1 MLSHTIAAD
10 DGLPLTLPLLIRR
23 QSARRSDQVFLVV
36 DDERLT
42 FAEADARSRV
52 LARGL
57 LALGFGKGMHAAFL
71 LPTGPDLVVA
81 MLAAARIGMV
91 LVPFS
96 TFSTPDELR
105 WLLKN
110 ADPAVLF
117 CAPSFRNHDYRR
129 VLPQIL
135 PGLDLSQP
143 APLRSTAAPLLRRIL
158 FTGGAGDW
166 SVAAL
171 EQAASQ
177 VDESLLEAAEARV
190 TPGDRLVIIHTSG
203 STGTPKGV
211 IHQHGA
217 LLRHV
222 SNLNELRPYHPE
234 DVLFTG
240 SPYFWIGGFAYTFL
254 STFMAGG
261 RHVCS
266 NATAASDVLDFIER
280 ERPTMT
286 NGYAQS
292 VNRLAADPSFARRD
306 FSFIRRGNLYPI
318 MPPDVRPADPELRHG
333 NYGMTECGSTLTF
346 SADESDLPER
356 LRGSFGKVA
365 PGFETRILDPDT
377 GRLCAIGE
385 VGELWFRG
393 PLMMEGYYGRPRSEV
408 FDADGWFCGGDL
420 GCFDAE
426 GHFYFKGRRG
436 DIIKTSGTN
445 VAPREVEAVLRALTG
460 DRQCLVTG
468 LPDRE
473 RGQVV
478 VAAVIG
484 DEPVDAAALTAHLKE
499 KLSGYKVPR
508 HIIRLATGELPVM
521 SSGKTDMPRL
531 KQLLAERIAAQESS
545 HE

>member
-1 MLSHTIAAD
+1 MLSHDIAAG
-10 DGLPLTLPLLIRR
+10 DGLPLTLPHLIRQQAER
-23 QSARRSDQVFLVV
+23 HGDHVFLVV
-36 DDERLT
+36 DDQRLT
-42 FAEADARSRV
+42 YAEADARSRL

-57 LALGFGKGMHAAFL
+57 LAMGMSKGMHAAFL
-71 LPTGPDLVVA
+71 LPNSPDLVVT

-105 WLLKN
+105 WLLRH
-110 ADPAVLF
+110 ADPVVLF
-117 CAPSFRNHDYRR
+117 TSPAFRNHDYRR
-129 VLPQIL
+129 VLPDIL
-135 PGLDLSQP
+135 PGLDL
-143 APLRSTAAPLLRRIL
+143 AGAGPLHSSAAPLLRRIF
-158 FTGGAGDW
+158 FTGGSGAW

-177 VDESLLEAAEARV
+177 VDEPLLEAAEDRV
-190 TPGDRLVIIHTSG
+190 SPADRLVIIHTSG

-211 IHQHGA
+211 IYQHGA

-222 SNLNELRPYHPE
+222 ANLNELRPYRAG

-266 NATAASDVLDFIER
+266 NATAAADVLDLIER

-292 VNRLAADPSFARRD
+292 VNRLAADPSFPGRD
-306 FSFIRRGNLYPI
+306 LSFLRRGNLYPI
-318 MPPDVRPADPELRHG
+318 MPPDVRPADAELRHG
-333 NYGMTECGSTLTF
+333 AYGMTESGSTMTF
-346 SADESDLPER
+346 SPDESDLPER
-356 LRGSFGKVA
+356 LRGSFGKLV
-365 PGFETRILDPDT
+365 PGFEAKIVDPET
-377 GRLCAIGE
+377 LRPCATGE
-385 VGELWFRG
+385 VGEIWFRG

-408 FDADGWFCGGDL
+408 FEADGWFRGGDL

-436 DIIKTSGTN
+436 DIIKTAGTN

-460 DRQCLVTG
+460 DRQCLVVG

-478 VAAVIG
+478 VAAVVS
-484 DEPVDAAALTAHLKE
+484 DEPVDAPALTAQLKE
-499 KLSGYKVPR
+499 KLSSYKVPR
-508 HIIRLATGELPVM
+508 HIIRLAPPELPVM

-531 KQLLAERIAAQESS
+531 KALLTDRIAARGSKP
-545 HE
+545 